1 MVKSKKIFECNNCGH
16 QSSKWTGKCVE
27 CNEWNT
33 LSERILS
40 SSKKNSVLNS
50 FKIPQLIN
58 DIKGESSERI
68 QINDNEFN
76 RVIGNGLVNG
86 SVILLGGE
94 PGIGKSTLSLKIALT
109 LKLKVLYISGEESNQ
124 QIKLRANRL
133 NYQNNQ
139 CFIYNETEI
148 NSIIKTS
155 DEVTP
160 KLIIIDSIQTIYN
173 SEIDAIPGSVS
184 QIKYSAEVLIKY
196 AKERSIP
203 IIIIGHI
210 TKDGSIAGPKVLEHM
225 VDTVLQFEGDKNH
238 LYRLVRSIKNRFGST
253 NELGIYEM
261 NEKGLQE
268 VNSPSKMLIS
278 TNQEQLSGIALGCS
292 LEGVRPI
299 MIETQALTSP
309 ATYGNPQRS
318 ANGIDIKRLNM
329 LLAVIEKRG
338 GMKLSQK
345 DVFLNITG
353 GLKVQ
358 DPAIDLS
365 LVSAIL
371 SSFFDF
377 YIDHKVCFIGEVGL
391 SGEIRPVSRI
401 NERIKEVTKMG
412 IKTIYLSK
420 YSKLNMNENQA
431 FELRKV
437 GKLQEII
444 QQLFK

>member
-210 TKDGSIAGPKVLEHM
+210 TKDGAIAGPKVLEHM

-238 LYRLVRSIKNRFGST
+238 LY
-253 NELGIYEM
+253 
-261 NEKGLQE
+261 
-268 VNSPSKMLIS
+268 
-278 TNQEQLSGIALGCS
+278 
-292 LEGVRPI
+292 
-299 MIETQALTSP
+299 
-309 ATYGNPQRS
+309 
-318 ANGIDIKRLNM
+318 
-329 LLAVIEKRG
+329 
-338 GMKLSQK
+338 
-345 DVFLNITG
+345 
-353 GLKVQ
+353 
-358 DPAIDLS
+358 LS
-365 LVSAIL
+365 LIH
-371 SSFFDF
+371 
-377 YIDHKVCFIGEVGL
+377 I
-391 SGEIRPVSRI
+391 
-401 NERIKEVTKMG
+401 
-412 IKTIYLSK
+412 
-420 YSKLNMNENQA
+420 
-431 FELRKV
+431 
-437 GKLQEII
+437 
-444 QQLFK
+444 

>member
-50 FKIPQLIN
+50 FKIPQLIK

-160 KLIIIDSIQTIYN
+160 KLIIIDSIQTVYN

-377 YIDHKVCFIGEVGL
+377 YIDHKVCFIGELGL

>member
-1 MVKSKKIFECNNCGH
+1 MVKSKKIFECKNCGH

-210 TKDGSIAGPKVLEHM
+210 TKDGAIAGPKVLEHM